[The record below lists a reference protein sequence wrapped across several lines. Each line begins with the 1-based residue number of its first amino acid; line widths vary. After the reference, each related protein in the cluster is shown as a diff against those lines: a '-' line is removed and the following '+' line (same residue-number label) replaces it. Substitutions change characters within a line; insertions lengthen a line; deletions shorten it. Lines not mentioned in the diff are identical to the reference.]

1 MKSPFMIDI
10 AAPQVTQEG
19 QAWRVECVKL
29 DLGGKRAPF
38 IMLAIDIYTRQ
49 PQVAVVWSAAAKD
62 VAAALDRL
70 IRQWKPPQEIWID
83 NGFDASALRHFSLQ
97 HRVAVVYT
105 PPSPRWKALSEPII
119 RDLHAFFRDWRF
131 SSLKDLSSGL
141 QMWRQRYPTA
151 CMGVPNAGQ

>member
-1 MKSPFMIDI
+1 MKSPSMIDI

-29 DLGGKRAPF
+29 DVGGKRAPF

-83 NGFDASALRHFSLQ
+83 NGFDDSALRYFSLQ

-105 PPSPRWKALSEPII
+105 PPSPRWKALSAPII
-119 RDLHAFFRDWRF
+119 RDLNAFLRDKPHP
-131 SSLKDLSSGL
+131 SLMALGHDIER
-141 QMWRQRYPTA
+141 WRQSYAAPARTIHN
-151 CMGVPNAGQ
+151 VNQ